1 MTKPLNTSIEGFFCI
16 KFRKKWIRGINLD
29 TAKHLYT
36 VEELHNLEKKPKID
50 QINLKLLLEYWIQ
63 YLEPFEFQYVLEDE
77 GSSVISLRFP
87 SENFAHLLG
96 VETIAKRGGIKYPDT
111 KKYKGQQA
119 YDCILDENL
128 TFESLK
134 SLNKTIFKSVKDKFL
149 YFYQIPYLV
158 EAASEI
164 INFSKTPGSLIEC
177 ELLIYNDMHGVY
189 VHLGL
194 EKEDSGQFY
203 IPRTFL
209 IERNLGKKYIDVVN
223 TEENKKIKEIKKITL

>member
-1 MTKPLNTSIEGFFCI
+1 M
-16 KFRKKWIRGINLD
+16 D
-29 TAKHLYT
+29 TAKQLYT

-50 QINLKLLLEYWIQ
+50 QINLKILLEYWIQ
-63 YLEPFEFQYVLEDE
+63 YLQPFEFQYMLEDE
-77 GSSVISLRFP
+77 NSSAISLRFP

-96 VETIAKRGGIKYPDT
+96 VETIAKRGGVKYPDT

-119 YDCILDENL
+119 YDSILAETL

-158 EAASEI
+158 EEASEI

-223 TEENKKIKEIKKITL
+223 TDENKKIKEINKITL